1 MIIYMPESAASE
13 TDELLEILRAKL
25 GLRKNA
31 AIEEEQA
38 SIDSRLPYTVDFVV
52 KDEDKTYFVETKNRA
67 NVDEIAHFILLK
79 ELLKKEGKESSHFM
93 PVIAAKIIP
102 PREEE
107 LAKELGI
114 QLIQLPRSF
123 KLESAKSAKSTAPKK
138 KVKISSEKAWKVI
151 SRLLKEKMTSIR
163 QLSILENVSYGWAHA
178 TVQSL
183 IEQGIVKKKG
193 NYVSISDT
201 NKLLNGLA
209 WERPL
214 KNLLAGEIITDY
226 EDAAE
231 TAKEISHV
239 LKKQGVN
246 FAFTSYTAGGLYTG
260 YAVRHDAVY
269 LYLEKDDLEFLR
281 ESFGRAD
288 VTKESEGKGVKVYLY
303 VPDRDVFSDTGEIE
317 GIKVVSPSQV
327 LLDLAGL
334 GYGGMDMAKAVLEN
348 YASL

>member
-1 MIIYMPESAASE
+1 MPESAASE

-52 KDEDKTYFVETKNRA
+52 KDEDETYFVETKNRA

-178 TVQSL
+178 TVRSL
-183 IEQGIVKKKG
+183 IEQGIIKKKE

-226 EDAAE
+226 GDAAGA
-231 TAKEISHV
+231 AKEITHI
-239 LKKQGVN
+239 LEKQGVN
-246 FAFTSYTAGGLYTG
+246 FAFTSYTAGGLYTQRG
-260 YAVRHDAVY
+260 
-269 LYLEKDDLEFLR
+269 
-281 ESFGRAD
+281 
-288 VTKESEGKGVKVYLY
+288 
-303 VPDRDVFSDTGEIE
+303 GE
-317 GIKVVSPSQV
+317 Q
-327 LLDLAGL
+327 A
-334 GYGGMDMAKAVLEN
+334 
-348 YASL
+348 

>member
-1 MIIYMPESAASE
+1 MSETAASE
-13 TDELLEILRAKL
+13 TEELLEILRAKL

-31 AIEEEQA
+31 GVEEEQV

-52 KDEDKTYFVETKNRA
+52 KDEEETYFVETKNRA
-67 NVDEIAHFILLK
+67 NVDEIAQFVLLK
-79 ELLKKEGKESSHFM
+79 ELLKKEGKESSDFV

-114 QLIQLPRSF
+114 KVIQLPRSF
-123 KLESAKSAKSTAPKK
+123 KLESGKSAVPKK

-151 SRLLKEKMTSIR
+151 SRLLREKLTSIR

-183 IEQGIVKKKG
+183 IEQGIVTRKG
-193 NYVSISDT
+193 NYVSISDK

-226 EDAAE
+226 GDVTEA
-231 TAKEISHV
+231 AKEITHV
-239 LKKQGVN
+239 LEKQGVN

-269 LYLEKDDLEFLR
+269 LYLRKDDLGFFR
-281 ESFGRAD
+281 ESFGRTE

-303 VPDRDVFSDTGEIE
+303 IPDRDVFSDTGKIE
-317 GIKVVSPSQV
+317 GINVVSPSQV

-334 GYGGMDMAKAVLEN
+334 GYSGMDMAKAVLEN

>member
-1 MIIYMPESAASE
+1 MSETAASE

-31 AIEEEQA
+31 GVEKEQV
-38 SIDSRLPYTVDFVV
+38 SIDSRLPYRMDFVV
-52 KDEDKTYFVETKNRA
+52 KDEEETYFVEIKNRV
-67 NVDEIAHFILLK
+67 NVDGIARFVLLK
-79 ELLKKEGKESSHFM
+79 ELLKKDGNESSDFV
-93 PVIAAKIIP
+93 PVIAAKILP

-114 QLIQLPRSF
+114 KVIQLPRSF
-123 KLESAKSAKSTAPKK
+123 KLESTKFAAPKK

-151 SRLLKEKMTSIR
+151 SRLLREKMTSIR

-183 IEQGIVKKKG
+183 IEQGIVTKKG
-193 NYVSISDT
+193 NYVNISDT

-214 KNLLAGEIITDY
+214 KNILAGEIITDY
-226 EDAAE
+226 GDAAE
-231 TAKEISHV
+231 AAKEITHI
-239 LKKQGVN
+239 LEKQGVN

-269 LYLEKDDLEFLR
+269 LYLEKDDLGFFR
-281 ESFGRAD
+281 ESFSRAE

-303 VPDRDVFSDTGEIE
+303 IPDRDIFSYTREIE

-334 GYGGMDMAKAVLEN
+334 GYSGMDMAKVVLEN

>member
-1 MIIYMPESAASE
+1 MILYMPESAASE

-25 GLRKNA
+25 DLRKNA
-31 AIEEEQA
+31 AIKEEQA

-52 KDEDKTYFVETKNRA
+52 KDEDETYFVETKNRA
-67 NVDEIAHFILLK
+67 NVDEIAQFVLMK
-79 ELLKKEGKESSHFM
+79 ELLKKEGKESSHFI

-123 KLESAKSAKSTAPKK
+123 KLESSKSTAPKK

-178 TVQSL
+178 TVRSL
-183 IEQGIVKKKG
+183 IEQGIIKKKE

-226 EDAAE
+226 GDAAGA
-231 TAKEISHV
+231 AKEITHI
-239 LKKQGVN
+239 LEKQGVN

-269 LYLEKDDLEFLR
+269 LYLEKDDLEFFR
-281 ESFGRAD
+281 ESFGRVE

-303 VPDRDVFSDTGEIE
+303 TPDRDIFSDTGEIE
-317 GIKVVSPSQV
+317 GIKIVSPSQV

>member
-1 MIIYMPESAASE
+1 MFYMPETAASE
-13 TDELLEILRAKL
+13 TDELLEILSAKL

-31 AIEEEQA
+31 GVEKEQVL
-38 SIDSRLPYTVDFVV
+38 IDSRLPYTVDFVV
-52 KDEDKTYFVETKNRA
+52 KDEEKTYFVEIKNRV
-67 NVDEIAHFILLK
+67 NVDGIARFVLLK
-79 ELLKKEGKESSHFM
+79 ELHKKDGNESSDFV

-107 LAKELGI
+107 LARELGI
-114 QLIQLPRSF
+114 KVIQLPRSF
-123 KLESAKSAKSTAPKK
+123 KLESTKFAAPKK

-151 SRLLKEKMTSIR
+151 SRLLREKMTSIR

-193 NYVSISDT
+193 NYVNISDT

-231 TAKEISHV
+231 AAKEIAHI
-239 LKKQGVN
+239 LEKQGVN

-269 LYLEKDDLEFLR
+269 LYLEKDDLGFFR
-281 ESFGRAD
+281 GSFGKAE
-288 VTKESEGKGVKVYLY
+288 VTKESKGKGVKVYLY
-303 VPDRDVFSDTGEIE
+303 IPDRDIFSYTREIE

-327 LLDLAGL
+327 LLDLSGL
-334 GYGGMDMAKAVLEN
+334 GYSGMDMAMVVLEN